1 MPEPPFLLPKLLGG
15 GNPQVFLTQTYGW
28 TVSGDRWRSLMVR
41 GTEEAKSD
49 GYRSSTNEDLCTRP
63 PQMLSPTPTVTLF
76 VGFSCSEVYGK
87 ENDPESSFQMEGIV
101 KCSANY
107 VPLSPI
113 SFLERAAFVYGD
125 KVSIIYGNTRY
136 SWRETH
142 GRCLLLASALS
153 QMGLNRGDVVAAL
166 APNIPALYELYF
178 GVPMA
183 GAVLSALNT
192 SLDAPMLAMLLQ
204 QLEAKIICV
213 DSQYLQIVI
222 KALELISAAKAKS
235 PFIVVIQDSNQGA
248 FSTTQEV
255 PPCSLDYD
263 RLLEMGKHDFEIVN
277 PIDEC
282 DPITV
287 NYTSGSTGTPKG
299 AVYSH
304 RATYLNSIAQIF
316 RFKMSAKTVFL
327 WTVDMFR
334 CSGWCFTWAMAALG
348 GTNICLRNVTTKVIF
363 DSILIHKVTHLC
375 GAPTILNIIAEAPF
389 AGHRPLATKV
399 DLVIAGVLPP
409 LEILNN
415 VQKLGFNVSHAY
427 GMTEAL
433 GLVTVRSLEFD
444 QYDRASIKD
453 RDGVYNVVMEGVDVK
468 DPTTMRSVPADGKTI
483 GEVMLRSNTMML
495 GYLKNIQGTQGA
507 FKNGWY
513 CTRDLGVR
521 DPDGHIRIKDRA
533 ANAIFNCE
541 GNAISTLEIEAVLA
555 SHSAVEATAVV
566 GRPDERL
573 GESPCAFVKLKE
585 GRTTSSQDII
595 EFCAVRLP
603 NYMVPESVVFGD
615 LPVNSTGK
623 IQKFV
628 LKEKAKD
635 LGSLCHS
642 NGHLVV

>member
-1 MPEPPFLLPKLLGG
+1 
-15 GNPQVFLTQTYGW
+15 
-28 TVSGDRWRSLMVR
+28 
-41 GTEEAKSD
+41 
-49 GYRSSTNEDLCTRP
+49 
-63 PQMLSPTPTVTLF
+63 
-76 VGFSCSEVYGK
+76 
-87 ENDPESSFQMEGIV
+87 MEGLV
-101 KCSANY
+101 KCSANH
-107 VPLSPI
+107 VPLSPM

-125 KVSIIYGNTRY
+125 KASIVYGNTKY

-142 GRCLLLASALS
+142 GRCLRLASALS
-153 QMGLNRGDVVAAL
+153 QMGLNRGDVACDNEVEIPCFWLRGKVAAL

-192 SLDAPMLAMLLQ
+192 RLDPPMLALLLQ

-213 DSQYLQIVI
+213 DYQYVQIFL
-222 KALELISAAKAKS
+222 KALELISAEKAKL
-235 PFIVVIQDSNQGA
+235 PFLVVIRDSNQGA
-248 FSTTQEV
+248 SSTTKEV

-263 RLLEMGKHDFEIVN
+263 RLLEMGKHDFEIIR

-316 RFKMSAKTVFL
+316 RFEMSAKTVFL

-348 GTNICLRNVTTKVIF
+348 GTNICLRNVTAKVIF
-363 DSILIHKVTHLC
+363 DSIFIHKVTHLC

-399 DLVIAGVLPP
+399 DLVIAGALPP

-415 VQKLGFNVSHAY
+415 VHKLGFNVFHAY

-433 GLVTVRSLEFD
+433 GLVTVKSLDFD
-444 QYDRASIKD
+444 QCDRASIKD
-453 RDGVYNVVMEGVDVK
+453 RDGVHNVVMEGVDVK

-495 GYLKNIQGTQGA
+495 GYLKNVQGTQDA

-513 CTRDLGVR
+513 GTSDLGVR

-533 ANAIFNCE
+533 VNAILNCE

-555 SHSAVEATAVV
+555 SHPAVEATAVV
-566 GRPDERL
+566 GRPDEWL

-595 EFCAVRLP
+595 EFCGVRLP
-603 NYMVPESVVFGD
+603 NYMVPGSVVFGD

-635 LGSLCHS
+635 LGTLCHS

>member
-1 MPEPPFLLPKLLGG
+1 MTK
-15 GNPQVFLTQTYGW
+15 
-28 TVSGDRWRSLMVR
+28 
-41 GTEEAKSD
+41 
-49 GYRSSTNEDLCTRP
+49 
-63 PQMLSPTPTVTLF
+63 
-76 VGFSCSEVYGK
+76 
-87 ENDPESSFQMEGIV
+87 MEGLV
-101 KCSANY
+101 KCSANC

-125 KVSIIYGNTRY
+125 KASIIYGNTRY

-166 APNIPALYELYF
+166 APNIPALYELFF

-192 SLDAPMLAMLLQ
+192 RLDAPMLALLLQ

-213 DSQYLQIVI
+213 DSQYVQIFL

-235 PFIVVIQDSNQGA
+235 PFLVVIRDSNQGA

-263 RLLEMGKHDFEIVN
+263 RLLEMGKHDFEIVS

-316 RFKMSAKTVFL
+316 RFEMSAKTVFL

-348 GTNICLRNVTTKVIF
+348 GTNICLRNVTAKVIF
-363 DSILIHKVTHLC
+363 DSIFIHKVTHLC
-375 GAPTILNIIAEAPF
+375 GAPTILNIIAEASF

-415 VQKLGFNVSHAY
+415 VHKLGFNVYHAY

-433 GLVTVRSLEFD
+433 GLVTVRSLDFD

-453 RDGVYNVVMEGVDVK
+453 RNGVHNVVMEGVDVK
-468 DPTTMRSVPADGKTI
+468 DLATMRSVPADGKTI

-495 GYLKNIQGTQGA
+495 GYLKNVQGTQAA

-513 CTRDLGVR
+513 GTRDLGVR

-533 ANAIFNCE
+533 ANAIFNCG

-555 SHSAVEATAVV
+555 SHPAVEATAVV
-566 GRPDERL
+566 GRPDKRL

-595 EFCAVRLP
+595 EFCGVRLP
-603 NYMVPESVVFGD
+603 NYMVPESVIFGD
-615 LPVNSTGK
+615 LPENSTGK
-623 IQKFV
+623 ILKFV